1 MMGRRAVKC
10 SHNQELT
17 MTVITCLRPMK
28 DEARPNFMVDEV
40 DDLQTFGP
48 Y

>member
-1 MMGRRAVKC
+1 MKD

-17 MTVITCLRPMK
+17 MTVITCLRPIK
-28 DEARPNFMVDEV
+28 DEASPNFMVDEV
-40 DDLQTFGP
+40 NDLQTFGT